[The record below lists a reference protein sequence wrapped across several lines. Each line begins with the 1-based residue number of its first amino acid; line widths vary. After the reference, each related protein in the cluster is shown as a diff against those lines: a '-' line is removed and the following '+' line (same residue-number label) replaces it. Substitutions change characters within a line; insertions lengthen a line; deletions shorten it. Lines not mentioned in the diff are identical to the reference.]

1 MTKNRKRNCVQISA
15 FLDLGCPVF
24 VELLY
29 LTDRMNIIYTDS
41 IKNALYIC
49 EFEYSFN
56 IEPKTIEFDFLHKL
70 MNSKCLKTGLVKN
83 LDIPKIEKA
92 IGLLSGFWAFV

>member
-1 MTKNRKRNCVQISA
+1 
-15 FLDLGCPVF
+15 
-24 VELLY
+24 
-29 LTDRMNIIYTDS
+29 MNIIYTDS

-83 LDIPKIEKA
+83 LDIPKNEKA
-92 IGLLSGFWAFV
+92 IGSYIRFLGIRLNHLT